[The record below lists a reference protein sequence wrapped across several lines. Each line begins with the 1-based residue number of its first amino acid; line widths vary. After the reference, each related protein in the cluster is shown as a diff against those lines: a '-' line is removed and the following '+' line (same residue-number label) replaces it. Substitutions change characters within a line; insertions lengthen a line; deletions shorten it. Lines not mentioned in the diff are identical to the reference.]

1 MIACNHY
8 KPWSTFDDEALKV
21 FREAGWR
28 PCDIAS
34 ELGRTTQAIYLRLFN
49 LGLANS
55 QWTEEEDETVREMRE
70 DGSTAAEIADI
81 LGRSKYSVY
90 MRIHKLKIP
99 KARSSLLY
107 KWLPII
113 KDWKGS
119 IRGLAKE
126 EGVSFHTIRKAK
138 KQLRERGLL

>member
-1 MIACNHY
+1 MIAYNHY
-8 KPWSTFDDEALKV
+8 LSWTKCDDDYLKELK
-21 FREAGWR
+21 EAGCK
-28 PCDIAS
+28 PNVIAFH
-34 ELGRTTQAIYLRLFN
+34 LGRTVSAVYLRLWKLRLTN
-49 LGLANS
+49 GR
-55 QWTEEEDETVREMRE
+55 WTEEEDETVREMRE